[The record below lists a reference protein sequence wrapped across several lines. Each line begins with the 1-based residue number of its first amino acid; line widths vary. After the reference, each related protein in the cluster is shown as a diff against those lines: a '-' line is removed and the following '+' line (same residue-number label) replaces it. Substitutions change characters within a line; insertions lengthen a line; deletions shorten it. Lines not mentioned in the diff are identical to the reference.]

1 MSNIYVREIVMS
13 TSNRSVT
20 VKVLKL
26 WNGTD
31 AKKNPISIEGI
42 LIDTEVGV
50 IYVLFLQSVF
60 GILNYYTYLI
70 SSIFVGFPNWI
81 VCQEAPHGQFQTLS

>member
-50 IYVLFLQSVF
+50 IDVIFLQILF
-60 GILNYYTYLI
+60 GILNFYTYLI
-70 SSIFVGFPNWI
+70 SFILVGFPNWT
-81 VCQEAPHGQFQTLS
+81 VCKETSEIGRAHV